1 MTTIIKKIKKGKP
14 YYYAVESGRV
24 NGKPR
29 IIWQKY
35 LGSVGKIIKN
45 AENAQPSE
53 PKEALVYQ
61 HGGVAALWSITQQLG
76 LIDIID
82 SHAPKRNQG
91 PSVGHY
97 MILAAINRAL
107 EPKSKTQIGKWYQQ
121 TTLQEI
127 WRTPASAFTSQRFWD
142 HMEELDE
149 TRLAA
154 IEENI
159 TRRIVETYHISLDC
173 LLYDTT
179 NFYTWIDTFNDRCQ
193 LPQRGKSKAGRNNLR
208 QIYLEN
214 SGKASPRVVNFHSKL
229 CDGRAR
235 DHRMMV
241 SLALLLSRDS
251 RVPLFHQVYPGN
263 RNDFSHFQII
273 ADRLAD
279 ISRGLKEH
287 CSDITFV
294 FDKGNNSQQGMDK
307 AQNCQF
313 HFVGSLIPSHF
324 PELTEIP
331 LDSFNICES
340 EQWTGLRFYRTE
352 AEVFGQMRTVVI
364 TYSEQ
369 FFCQQY
375 ATIIRELNK
384 AVQALSRLAQ
394 RLSLWQLE
402 KMKGRRPT
410 IQSVSKQ
417 VAEILKPQHMK
428 KIVKVDIQEK
438 NGLPVLNFHTDH
450 DMRKSIEDRLLGKT
464 ILFTDHSD
472 WATEEIIRAYRGLSK
487 IEDAFKDMKNI
498 EFLHWQPMFHWT
510 DQKVRVH
517 AFYCVLALTLVS
529 LLRLKLNN
537 TGLNITI
544 DEMLTQLQNIY
555 KVAVI
560 YPDHKPKITISR
572 LNDKQKRI
580 LKALDLQPPQN
591 TAG

>member
-1 MTTIIKKIKKGKP
+1 MATIIKKIKKGKP

-45 AENAQPSE
+45 AENAQPAE

-76 LIDIID
+76 LIDLID

-107 EPKSKTQIGKWYQQ
+107 EPKSKMQIGKWYQQ

-127 WRTPASAFTSQRFWD
+127 WRMPASAFTSQRFWD

-159 TRRIVETYHISLDC
+159 TRRIVETYNISLDC

-179 NFYTWIDTFNDRCQ
+179 NFYTWIDTFNERCQ

-208 QIYLEN
+208 Q
-214 SGKASPRVVNFHSKL
+214 
-229 CDGRAR
+229 
-235 DHRMMV
+235 V

-263 RNDFSHFQII
+263 RNDFSHFQSI

-294 FDKGNNSQQGMDK
+294 FDKGNNSQQGMDG
-307 AQNCQF
+307 AQAHQL
-313 HFVGSLIPSHF
+313 HFVGSLTPSHF

-394 RLSLWQLE
+394 RLSRCQLG
-402 KMKGRRPT
+402 KMKGRKPT
-410 IQSVSKQ
+410 VQSVSKK

-428 KIVKVDIQEK
+428 KIVKVDIREK

-464 ILFTDHSD
+464 ILFTDQSD

-487 IEDAFKDMKNI
+487 IEDAFKDMKNT

-517 AFYCVLALTLVS
+517 AFYCVLALTLAS

-537 TGLNITI
+537 AGLNITI

-555 KVAVI
+555 QVAVI

-572 LNDKQKRI
+572 LNNQQKRI
-580 LKALDLQPPQN
+580 LKALDLHPL
-591 TAG
+591 

>member
-1 MTTIIKKIKKGKP
+1 MATIIKKIKKGKP

-53 PKEALVYQ
+53 PKEALLYQ

-76 LIDIID
+76 LIDLID

-97 MILAAINRAL
+97 MMLAAINRAL
-107 EPKSKTQIGKWYQQ
+107 EPKSKMRIGNWYQQ
-121 TTLQEI
+121 TTLQQI
-127 WRTPASAFTSQRFWD
+127 WRMPASAFSSQRFWD

-149 TRLAA
+149 SRLTA

-179 NFYTWIDTFNDRCQ
+179 NFHTWIDTFNERCQ

-208 QIYLEN
+208 Q
-214 SGKASPRVVNFHSKL
+214 
-229 CDGRAR
+229 
-235 DHRMMV
+235 V

-273 ADRLAD
+273 AERLAD
-279 ISRGLKEH
+279 ICKELKEH

-294 FDKGNNSQQGMDK
+294 FDKGNNSRQGMDK
-307 AQNCQF
+307 AQNCQL
-313 HFVGSLIPSHF
+313 HFVGSLTPSHF
-324 PELTEIP
+324 PKLTEIS
-331 LDSFNICES
+331 LDSFSICAS

-352 AEVFGQMRTVVI
+352 AEVFGQLRTVVI

-394 RLSLWQLE
+394 RLSRWQLG
-402 KMKGRRPT
+402 KMKGRKPT
-410 IQSVSKQ
+410 VQSVSKQ
-417 VAEILKPQHMK
+417 AAEILKPQHLK
-428 KIVKVDIQEK
+428 KIVKINHHGWLDR
-438 NGLPVLNFHTDH
+438 DH
-450 DMRKSIEDRLLGKT
+450 PQPMMKIVARERAV
-464 ILFTDHSD
+464 ILFS
-472 WATEEIIRAYRGLSK
+472 E
-487 IEDAFKDMKNI
+487 
-498 EFLHWQPMFHWT
+498 
-510 DQKVRVH
+510 
-517 AFYCVLALTLVS
+517 
-529 LLRLKLNN
+529 
-537 TGLNITI
+537 
-544 DEMLTQLQNIY
+544 
-555 KVAVI
+555 
-560 YPDHKPKITISR
+560 
-572 LNDKQKRI
+572 
-580 LKALDLQPPQN
+580 
-591 TAG
+591 